1 MSQIVVA
8 DAGPLIALARTGH
21 LPLLKHLFKR
31 VLIPKAVADEL
42 ELASDKPGARALAQ
56 AIAPRSWLVV
66 KPVRGDDPLESALG
80 RGEREAILLASREDA
95 LLLMDDRK
103 GRRAARSAGVRVIG
117 TGRVL
122 IAAKR
127 KGLLQSVS
135 PVLDELV
142 EVGYRLSDAL
152 VQRLRELAGE
162 L

>member
-42 ELASDKPGARALAQ
+42 ELSSDRPGARTLAQ
-56 AIAPRSWLVV
+56 AITPRGWLVV
-66 KPVRGDDPLESALG
+66 KPVHVDRPLTLALG
-80 RGEREAILLASREDA
+80 PGETEAILLASHENA
-95 LLLMDDRK
+95 LLLIDDRK
-103 GRRAARSAGVRVIG
+103 GRRAATSAGIKVIG

-122 IAAKR
+122 IAAKHQ
-127 KGLLQSVS
+127 GLLESVS
-135 PVLDELV
+135 DALDQLAEA
-142 EVGYRLSDAL
+142 GYRISDAL